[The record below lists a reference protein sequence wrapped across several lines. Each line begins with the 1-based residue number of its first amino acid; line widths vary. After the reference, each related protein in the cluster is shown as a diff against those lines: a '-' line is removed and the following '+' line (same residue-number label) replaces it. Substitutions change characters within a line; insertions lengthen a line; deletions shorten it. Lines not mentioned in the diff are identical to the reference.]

1 MHRPSAGLA
10 LALSACFVLSA
21 CAASDP
27 APPPAAARAAEAQC
41 PPGSAWTGAYCA
53 RTVVVNEVSCPAGSS
68 WDGARCAGH
77 LVADCPAG
85 TRFVEGAGC
94 VAELAF
100 DAPPAPAPGPAS
112 PPAAPGSA
120 RVVDPWQSGL
130 SQAAA
135 IPPVQSQ
142 LLYYCGCPPT
152 DLQCVMT
159 CSEICKKNGTKPC
172 SGPRLVPPPAQNT
185 AREFDR
191 AAAATALA
199 AASSAAKAC
208 TGVSGVGRVRVVFA
222 PTGKVSSSVVDSPPF
237 GGTPQG
243 DCIAGVF
250 RQAAVPPFDGS
261 PVAVAKSV
269 AIP

>member
-1 MHRPSAGLA
+1 MHRPAPGLA

-112 PPAAPGSA
+112 PPAAPGRP
-120 RVVDPWQSGL
+120 RVLDPWRSGPT
-130 SQAAA
+130 QAAVT
-135 IPPVQSQ
+135 PPVQ
-142 LLYYCGCPPT
+142 
-152 DLQCVMT
+152 
-159 CSEICKKNGTKPC
+159 
-172 SGPRLVPPPAQNT
+172 PPPAQNT